1 MERILGIDFGD
12 RRVGLAVSDL
22 LGITAQPIGF
32 IVIDGANDAVFK
44 ITPYIKEYD
53 IKKIVLGLP
62 KNMNGDEGERAEKTR
77 RFGEKLKSAFNI
89 EVHYFDERLTTVYA
103 DHTLNALNVKGK
115 KKTGKKDALSAVL
128 ILQGYMGI

>member
-1 MERILGIDFGD
+1 
-12 RRVGLAVSDL
+12 
-22 LGITAQPIGF
+22 
-32 IVIDGANDAVFK
+32 
-44 ITPYIKEYD
+44 
-53 IKKIVLGLP
+53 
-62 KNMNGDEGERAEKTR
+62 MNGDEGERAEKTR